1 LQMNQNTLVI
11 QEDEIDLREL
21 FLTLI
26 KNKMTIVLITSAITI
41 AGALHAYTKTPIFEV
56 KSTIQIG
63 HIGESLIDDP
73 ANISKILSV
82 IFNVNDKSSSDEI
95 TDANVKSIAQV
106 KSVKNFIEVV
116 TEGTSNDSALR
127 KNMDVTAY
135 TKNLYLDKIDQ
146 YILEKN
152 HQIEKLKKEI
162 IKIDTFDIKNLQE
175 QIKLLEKDGIKKD
188 EDKII
193 FLQKTE
199 LSSIESKISYHSKKL
214 IEYTKEI
221 NKLNENS
228 LKLADKTASMI
239 SSVQTLNYQNL
250 ILNSQN
256 QLENLKVEKQILLQE
271 KIPNLQRNINKIKNE
286 TIRKLQYKVDVELPE
301 QKISILKHIESL
313 EFSMSKSNI
322 KNSELVGEYIL
333 HDYPAK
339 PKKKLIIVVSFV
351 TGFILSIF
359 LVFFM
364 EFVKNFRREAIS
376 K

>member
-1 LQMNQNTLVI
+1 MNQNTLVI

-21 FLTLI
+21 FLTHI

>member
-1 LQMNQNTLVI
+1 MNQNTLVI

-199 LSSIESKISYHSKKL
+199 LSSIE
-214 IEYTKEI
+214 
-221 NKLNENS
+221 
-228 LKLADKTASMI
+228 
-239 SSVQTLNYQNL
+239 
-250 ILNSQN
+250 
-256 QLENLKVEKQILLQE
+256 
-271 KIPNLQRNINKIKNE
+271 
-286 TIRKLQYKVDVELPE
+286 
-301 QKISILKHIESL
+301 
-313 EFSMSKSNI
+313 
-322 KNSELVGEYIL
+322 
-333 HDYPAK
+333 
-339 PKKKLIIVVSFV
+339 
-351 TGFILSIF
+351 
-359 LVFFM
+359 
-364 EFVKNFRREAIS
+364 
-376 K
+376 

>member
-1 LQMNQNTLVI
+1 MNQNTLVI

-135 TKNLYLDKIDQ
+135 TKNLYLDKIEQ

>member
-1 LQMNQNTLVI
+1 MNQNTLVI

-271 KIPNLQRNINKIKNE
+271 KIPNLKRNINKIKNE

>member
-1 LQMNQNTLVI
+1 MQMNQNTLVI

>member
-1 LQMNQNTLVI
+1 MNQNTLVI

-135 TKNLYLDKIDQ
+135 TKNLYQDKIDQ

>member
-1 LQMNQNTLVI
+1 MNQNTLVI

>member
-1 LQMNQNTLVI
+1 VI

>member
-1 LQMNQNTLVI
+1 MNQNTLVI

-152 HQIEKLKKEI
+152 NQIEKLKKEI

-339 PKKKLIIVVSFV
+339 PKKKLIIVVPFV

>member
-1 LQMNQNTLVI
+1 MNQNTLVI

-313 EFSMSKSNI
+313 EFSMSKSKI

>member
-1 LQMNQNTLVI
+1 
-11 QEDEIDLREL
+11 
-21 FLTLI
+21 
-26 KNKMTIVLITSAITI
+26 
-41 AGALHAYTKTPIFEV
+41 
-56 KSTIQIG
+56 
-63 HIGESLIDDP
+63 
-73 ANISKILSV
+73 
-82 IFNVNDKSSSDEI
+82 
-95 TDANVKSIAQV
+95 
-106 KSVKNFIEVV
+106 
-116 TEGTSNDSALR
+116 
-127 KNMDVTAY
+127 
-135 TKNLYLDKIDQ
+135 
-146 YILEKN
+146 
-152 HQIEKLKKEI
+152 
-162 IKIDTFDIKNLQE
+162 
-175 QIKLLEKDGIKKD
+175 
-188 EDKII
+188 
-193 FLQKTE
+193 
-199 LSSIESKISYHSKKL
+199 
-214 IEYTKEI
+214 
-221 NKLNENS
+221 
-228 LKLADKTASMI
+228 MI